1 MLSVGCGGGQV
12 EIVDVRMDAVSTR
25 TPIHS
30 SGKVRPPT
38 SIPTPTPATPEVV
51 VRKAIV
57 EQLVEAKEYVASFK
71 EVPSGDTQPLPDIE
85 TTISP
90 MPRVTPT
97 PTPVPPTSTPVPGPT
112 ATPKIVIKE
121 VELDSGVSCTEFIRV
136 NKAISTDAYEGD
148 LVSGWEFGLK
158 HSNGFMSH
166 GCQIVSSDDGYPT
179 RDGKYSLRF
188 EVRDGD
194 CNSNEGRN
202 DCETDRSRHELTQVD
217 NHKKGQD
224 FQYEG
229 DEYWYKWSMLMPDKP
244 IKQGEAISFIGQFN
258 SDNAARFY
266 MEDFSKGVGYRFND
280 VDYNIL
286 EQNVLIK
293 NEHVRSVWTDIE
305 IHALWSSTDYGFIKI
320 YVNEEL
326 TGTVKGP
333 NMEGANRIWFDF
345 GIYNAFLSR
354 CDCKKMPTQVVY
366 FDGIRRGASRMDV
379 D

>member
-1 MLSVGCGGGQV
+1 MLAKARNILIFFSAGLMLLVLACGVSTADVDATVEARLEKQLA
-12 EIVDVRMDAVSTR
+12 EIVNTA
-25 TPIHS
+25 
-30 SGKVRPPT
+30 
-38 SIPTPTPATPEVV
+38 
-51 VRKAIV
+51 
-57 EQLVEAKEYVASFK
+57 
-71 EVPSGDTQPLPDIE
+71 
-85 TTISP
+85 
-90 MPRVTPT
+90 
-97 PTPVPPTSTPVPGPT
+97 TPVPPTSTPAPEPT

-121 VELDSGVSCTEFIRV
+121 VELDGATETSNGVSCTEFIRV
-136 NKAISTDAYEGD
+136 NKVISTDAYEGD

-194 CNSNEGRN
+194 CNSNEGWN

-217 NHKKGQD
+217 TQRKGQD

-229 DEYWYKWSMLMPDKP
+229 DEYWYKWSVLMPDKP

-305 IHALWSSTDYGFIKI
+305 IHALWASTDDGFIKI

-326 TGTVKGP
+326 TRTVKGP
-333 NMEGANRIWFDF
+333 NMEGANRVWFDF

-366 FDGIRRGASRMDV
+366 FDEIRRGESRMDIQRLF

>member
-1 MLSVGCGGGQV
+1 MKYLTYIFIAGLMLLVVGCSASTEDV
-12 EIVDVRMDAVSTR
+12 ASTDEVSLVKEVAEIVNTA
-25 TPIHS
+25 
-30 SGKVRPPT
+30 
-38 SIPTPTPATPEVV
+38 
-51 VRKAIV
+51 
-57 EQLVEAKEYVASFK
+57 
-71 EVPSGDTQPLPDIE
+71 
-85 TTISP
+85 
-90 MPRVTPT
+90 
-97 PTPVPPTSTPVPGPT
+97 TPVPPTATPVPTSTSVPPISTSVPEPT

-121 VELDSGVSCTEFIRV
+121 VELDGGVSCTEFIRV
-136 NKAISTDAYEGD
+136 NKVISTDAYEGD

-194 CNSNEGRN
+194 CNSNEGWN

-217 NHKKGQD
+217 TQRKGQD

-229 DEYWYKWSMLMPDKP
+229 DEYWYKWSVLMPDKP
-244 IKQGEAISFIGQFN
+244 IKQGESISFIGQFH

-266 MEDFSKGVGYRFND
+266 MEDFSKGIGYRFND

-305 IHALWSSTDYGFIKI
+305 IHALWASTDDGFIKI

-326 TGTVKGP
+326 TRTVKGP
-333 NMEGANRIWFDF
+333 NMEGANRVWFDF

-366 FDGIRRGASRMDV
+366 FDEIRRGESRMDIQRLF